1 MFFCN
6 GRRARGPS
14 VIEIRDLNMTY
25 PAASGKP
32 VQALDGINFDVARGE
47 FVSLVGPSGCGK
59 STLLKIIAGLYR
71 PTSGVASIDARPVA
85 GPSRDVGMVFQGPV
99 LLPWRTVLQNVLL
112 PVEVRHLDEVSFHE
126 RARALLATMGLEEFH
141 DRYPYEL
148 SGGMQQRVSIARAL
162 IQDPAILLM
171 DEPFAALDA
180 MTREGMNLELL
191 RIWSGT
197 GKTVIFVTHSI
208 PEAVFLSNR
217 VVVMSSRPG
226 RVLEV
231 VDVNLPM
238 PRTLDV
244 MGAPEFGR
252 LAVRIR
258 ARLEHGAGDAP
269 TPKPVNLTEAR
280 P

>member
-1 MFFCN
+1 M
-6 GRRARGPS
+6 
-14 VIEIRDLNMTY
+14 IEIRDLSMTY

-32 VQALDGINFDVARGE
+32 VRALDGINFDVTSGE

-71 PTSGVASIDARPVA
+71 PTSGVASIAGRPIA
-85 GPSRDVGMVFQGPV
+85 GPSRDIGMVFQGPV
-99 LLPWRTVLQNVLL
+99 LLPWRTVLQNVML
-112 PVEVRHLDEVSFHE
+112 PVEVQHLDRVAFHE
-126 RARALLATMGLEEFH
+126 RTQALLATMGLEDFH
-141 DRYPYEL
+141 DYYPYQL

-162 IQDPAILLM
+162 IQNPAILLM
-171 DEPFAALDA
+171 DEPFGALDA

-208 PEAVFLSNR
+208 IEAVFLSSR

-226 RVLEV
+226 RVLDV
-231 VDVNLPM
+231 IDVDLPM

-252 LAVRIR
+252 LAVHIR
-258 ARLEHGAGDAP
+258 SRLEYGAGGAVAAAAAEP
-269 TPKPVNLTEAR
+269 TEAR
-280 P
+280 S

>member
-1 MFFCN
+1 M
-6 GRRARGPS
+6 
-14 VIEIRDLNMTY
+14 IEIRDLNMTY

-32 VQALDGINFDVARGE
+32 VRALDGINFDVTRGE

-112 PVEVRHLDEVSFHE
+112 PIEVRHLDEVSFHE
-126 RARALLATMGLEEFH
+126 RARELLATMGLEEFH

-217 VVVMSSRPG
+217 IVVMSSRPG

-258 ARLEHGAGDAP
+258 SRLEHGADVAP
-269 TPKPVNLTEAR
+269 VPTAADLMEAR
-280 P
+280 S

>member
-1 MFFCN
+1 M
-6 GRRARGPS
+6 
-14 VIEIRDLNMTY
+14 IEIRDMNMIY

-32 VQALDGINFDVARGE
+32 VRALEGINADVARGE

-71 PTSGVASIDARPVA
+71 PTSGVASINGRPVA
-85 GPSRDVGMVFQGPV
+85 GPSREIGMVFQGPV

-112 PVEVRHLDEVSFHE
+112 PVEVRHLDSGSFQE
-126 RARALLATMGLEEFH
+126 RTHALLATMGLEDFH
-141 DRYPYEL
+141 DRYPHEL

-208 PEAVFLSNR
+208 TEAVFLSSR
-217 VVVMSSRPG
+217 VVVMSARPG

-231 VDVNLPM
+231 VDVDLPM

-244 MGAPEFGR
+244 MATPEFGR
-252 LAVRIR
+252 LAVHIR
-258 ARLEHGAGDAP
+258 SRLERVAGDARG
-269 TPKPVNLTEAR
+269 TAAADRTEASS
-280 P
+280 

>member
-1 MFFCN
+1 M
-6 GRRARGPS
+6 
-14 VIEIRDLNMTY
+14 IEVRDLNMTY
-25 PAASGKP
+25 PAASGRP
-32 VQALDGINFDVARGE
+32 VRALDGVDLEVRRGE

-59 STLLKIIAGLYR
+59 STLLKIIAGLFR
-71 PTSGVASIDARPVA
+71 ATSGVVSIDGRHVA
-85 GPSRDVGMVFQGPV
+85 GPSRDIGMVFQGPV
-99 LLPWRTVLQNVLL
+99 LLPWRTVLQNVML
-112 PVEVRHLDEVSFHE
+112 PVEVRRLDEVSFHE
-126 RARALLATMGLEEFH
+126 RAQALLATMGLEEFH

-208 PEAVFLSNR
+208 IEAVFLSSR

-226 RVLEV
+226 RVLDIID
-231 VDVNLPM
+231 VDLPM
-238 PRTLDV
+238 PRTLDA

-252 LAVRIR
+252 LAVHIR
-258 ARLEHGAGDAP
+258 SRLEHGAGDAP
-269 TPKPVNLTEAR
+269 APAAADRTEAR
-280 P
+280 S